1 MVIATAS
8 HFASHATPLYAV
20 AHILRTAHTQHAR
33 EPTATNAV
41 SLAAP
46 AEHSHHQISRPV
58 ERHHHT
64 YMRPPC
70 GCASS
75 PRPPL
80 TRAPHHTSLGRS
92 SRSPRVSTHT
102 PVAMSSLCRLHHHA
116 ASPIDHAHY
125 PNLQTVSSGSLEA
138 PCSFSCASL
147 VRHAAAGRAEGSR
160 RRGKRTSALAAAHS
174 RCHAHSRRDT
184 PSAPITLSGVARA
197 SSCRHEGH
205 TKWLPLR
212 PRQRWA
218 RRSRARLRD
227 DGGTD
232 DLRHAAHLCH
242 LRG

>member
-1 MVIATAS
+1 MRMRLISPPSAHAS
-8 HFASHATPLYAV
+8 APSHIPWKEL
-20 AHILRTAHTQHAR
+20 
-33 EPTATNAV
+33 
-41 SLAAP
+41 
-46 AEHSHHQISRPV
+46 PV
-58 ERHHHT
+58 
-64 YMRPPC
+64 
-70 GCASS
+70 
-75 PRPPL
+75 
-80 TRAPHHTSLGRS
+80 S
-92 SRSPRVSTHT
+92 SRLHTHAGCDVQSLPAPPSRCQPHRSRTLPQST
-102 PVAMSSLCRLHHHA
+102 
-116 ASPIDHAHY
+116 
-125 PNLQTVSSGSLEA
+125 TVSSGSLEA
-138 PCSFSCASL
+138 PCSLSCANASL
-147 VRHAAAGRAEGSR
+147 VRLAAAGRAEGSR